1 MKKYLRLI
9 SGAIAILAIFM
20 MFLPQVL
27 LKYPSTGHLESIGVK
42 ALLGG
47 NYAYTGTKIEHPVV
61 SGFVGYLL
69 LGVGGIIILLCALVP
84 YIKNHDV
91 LSMVITGLGVVVIIV
106 GIILIFLIRRNF
118 VNTVPSPVPDKNTYV
133 GWGAMV
139 GGSLGSVAG
148 LGGILAIVFDLL
160 EK

>member
-1 MKKYLRLI
+1 MKKYLRLAA
-9 SGAIAILAIFM
+9 GALAIIAVFM
-20 MFLPQVL
+20 MFFTQVAI
-27 LKYPSTGHLESIGVK
+27 KWSTGTWENIGVQ

-47 NYAYTGTKIEHPVV
+47 TYKKGTGIEDPVV
-61 SGFVGYLL
+61 SGFVGYIL

-91 LSMVITGLGVVVIIV
+91 LSMVLTGLGVVIIIV

-118 VNTVPSPVPDKNTYV
+118 ANQVAPVADENTYV

-139 GGSLGSVAG
+139 GGSLGSLAG
-148 LGGILAIVFDLL
+148 LGGILGIVFDLI

>member
-1 MKKYLRLI
+1 MKKYLRLAA
-9 SGAIAILAIFM
+9 GALAIIAVFM
-20 MFLPQVL
+20 MFFTQVAI
-27 LKYPSTGHLESIGVK
+27 KWSTGTWENIGVQ

-47 NYAYTGTKIEHPVV
+47 TYKMGTEIKNPVV
-61 SGFVGYLL
+61 SGFVGYIL

-91 LSMVITGLGVVVIIV
+91 LSMVLTGLGVVIIIV

-118 VNTVPSPVPDKNTYV
+118 ANQVAPVADENTYV

-139 GGSLGSVAG
+139 GGSLGSLAG
-148 LGGILAIVFDLL
+148 LGGILGIVFDLI

>member
-1 MKKYLRLI
+1 MKKYLRLAA
-9 SGAIAILAIFM
+9 GALAIIAVFM
-20 MFLPQVL
+20 MFFTQVAI
-27 LKYPSTGHLESIGVK
+27 KWSTGTMENIGIQ

-47 NYAYTGTKIEHPVV
+47 TYKMGTEIKNPVV
-61 SGFVGYLL
+61 SGFVGYIL
-69 LGVGGIIILLCALVP
+69 LGVGGIIILLCALLP

-91 LSMVITGLGVVVIIV
+91 LSMVLTGIGVVIIIV

-118 VNTVPSPVPDKNTYV
+118 ANQVAPVPDGNTYV

-139 GGSLGSVAG
+139 GGSLGSLAG
-148 LGGILAIVFDLL
+148 LGGILGIVFDLI

>member
-9 SGAIAILAIFM
+9 SGAIAIIAVFM
-20 MFLPQVL
+20 MFLPQVMI
-27 LKYPSTGHLESIGVK
+27 KWSDGTTETYGIQT
-42 ALLGG
+42 LLGG
-47 NYAYTGTKIEHPVV
+47 LKKIGTTIENPVV
-61 SGFVGYLL
+61 SGFVGYILV
-69 LGVGGIIILLCALVP
+69 GVGGLIILLCALVP

-91 LSMVITGLGVVVIIV
+91 LSMVVTGLGIIILIV

-118 VNTVPSPVPDKNTYV
+118 ANNCPAVPNDNTYV

-139 GGSLGSVAG
+139 GGSLGSLAG
-148 LGGILAIVFDLL
+148 AGGIAAIVFDLL

>member
-1 MKKYLRLI
+1 M
-9 SGAIAILAIFM
+9 
-20 MFLPQVL
+20 
-27 LKYPSTGHLESIGVK
+27 ENIGIQ

-47 NYAYTGTKIEHPVV
+47 PYKMGTEIKNPVV
-61 SGFVGYLL
+61 SGFVGYIL

-91 LSMVITGLGVVVIIV
+91 LSMVLTGLGVVIIIV
-106 GIILIFLIRRNF
+106 GIILIFLISRNF
-118 VNTVPSPVPDKNTYV
+118 ANQVAPVADENTYV

-139 GGSLGSVAG
+139 GGSLGSLAG
-148 LGGILAIVFDLL
+148 LGGILGIVFDLI